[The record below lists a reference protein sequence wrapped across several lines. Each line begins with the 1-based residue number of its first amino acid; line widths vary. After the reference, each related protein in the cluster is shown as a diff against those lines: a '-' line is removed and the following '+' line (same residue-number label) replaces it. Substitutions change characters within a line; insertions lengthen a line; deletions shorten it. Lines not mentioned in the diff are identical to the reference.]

1 MIILSYFEKNIK
13 ICFIDHIPNILIFKD
28 AKYQQVIYFLS
39 KVIFS
44 GRSKS
49 GGKKAS
55 KLLKQILRSI
65 LILPQGY
72 FAIEVANCY
81 ETDFYIFFSV

>member
-1 MIILSYFEKNIK
+1 MQNISKLS
-13 ICFIDHIPNILIFKD
+13 IFYLKLF
-28 AKYQQVIYFLS
+28 FLEDLNL
-39 KVIFS
+39 VE
-44 GRSKS
+44 
-49 GGKKAS
+49 KKAS